1 MADEITQPKS
11 HTIKIEKPKLL
22 LGEGREEV
30 LFFGALIDYLKLH
43 DIQIMEI
50 GGKDNLR
57 KNLKALTKAQ
67 GFDGVLSLGIVRD
80 ADADADAAFQSV
92 CDALKTID
100 LPIPERPLHPV
111 GEKPRVGV
119 LILPGEGEQGMLETL
134 CLRAVAQDPAMLCVE
149 QYFKCLQQARLP
161 WLDNMNMSKAKVH
174 AFLASRRKAGLRLG
188 EAAKA
193 GLWPWE
199 TETFKQ
205 VKDFLRLIAS

>member
-30 LFFGALIDYLKLH
+30 LFFEALIDHLKLH
-43 DIQIMEI
+43 NIQIMEI

-100 LPIPERPLHPV
+100 LPTPERPLHPV

-119 LILPGEGEQGMLETL
+119 LILPGEGKQGMLETL
-134 CLRAVAQDPAMLCVE
+134 CLRAVEQDPAMHCVE
-149 QYFKCLQQARLP
+149 QYFKCLQQEGLSLP
-161 WLDNMNMSKAKVH
+161 DNMSKAKVH
-174 AFLASRRKAGLRLG
+174 AFLASKSKAGLRLG

-199 TETFKQ
+199 KETFKQ